1 MNKIAKDALS
11 VVFDDAYNS
20 IMSTDTIY
28 DSRLVRI
35 VSRDDGKH
43 LEEIPSLL
51 TAIMCMQQ
59 EELHLGNIWRLE
71 IRKSG
76 KVILNDFTMPSASV
90 KIKKI
95 IKLTDTPRFIQE
107 GLAVLQITTDGTLV
121 DGVGKRISDSIY
133 YIVEKHG
140 EHTREEGERCS

>member
-11 VVFDDAYNS
+11 VIFDDAYNS

-43 LEEIPSLL
+43 LQEIPSLL

-59 EELHLGNIWRLE
+59 EELPLDNVWRLE

-107 GLAVLQITTDGTLV
+107 GLAVLQITSDGTLV

-133 YIVEKHG
+133 YILEKHG
-140 EHTREEGERCS
+140 EHPREEGERCS

>member
-11 VVFDDAYNS
+11 VIFDDAYNS

-35 VSRDDGKH
+35 VSRDDGKG
-43 LEEIPSLL
+43 LDEVPSLL

-59 EELHLGNIWRLE
+59 EELPLDNVWRLE

-107 GLAVLQITTDGTLV
+107 GLAVLQITSDGTLV

-133 YIVEKHG
+133 YILEKHG
-140 EHTREEGERCS
+140 EHPREEGERCS